1 MNVGNFKLS
10 FFPREMLSVK
20 FSDRVKAMNES
31 PIRKLVPI
39 ANAAKAKGKKVYH
52 LNIGQPDIVTPPSF
66 LKSIRD
72 FSQDV
77 IAYSASPGDPKLIEA
92 IAKYYETY
100 DMHFDK
106 DEILITNGGSEALMF
121 AMMAL
126 CDPGD
131 EVLVPEPFYANYNA
145 FSRCI
150 NVKVVPITTKAEE
163 GFHLPPE
170 SEIEKKISPK
180 TRAIVLSNP
189 GNPTGVI
196 YTRDEMDMLSRIV
209 RKHDMSI
216 IADEVYRE
224 FVYDGLKYT
233 SFGNLPEIADRVV
246 IVDSVSK
253 RYSACGARIGSLACK
268 NKEFSKQVMKLC
280 QGRLC
285 VPTLEQYGATAL
297 YDTPVSYLKEVN
309 EEYQKRRNTLY
320 DALKKMPGV
329 ICEEPKGAFYVVI
342 KMPVDDAEKFAIWML
357 EHFDMN
363 GETTMVAP
371 AEGFY
376 ATPGLG
382 RNEARL
388 AYVLKNEDLARAME
402 ILKAGLEAYP
412 GRVESPIPSA

>member
-1 MNVGNFKLS
+1 M
-10 FFPREMLSVK
+10 SVR
-20 FSDRVKAMNES
+20 FSDRIRSMNES

-39 ANAAKAKGKKVYH
+39 AAAAKAKGKKVYH
-52 LNIGQPDIVTPPSF
+52 LNIGQPDITTPPSF
-66 LKSIRD
+66 LQSIRD

-77 IAYSASPGDPKLIEA
+77 IAYATSPGDPKLIDA
-92 IAKYYETY
+92 IIEYYKGY
-100 DMHFDK
+100 DMHFEP
-106 DEILITNGGSEALMF
+106 DEVLITNGGSEALMF

-131 EVLVPEPFYANYNA
+131 DVLVPEPFYANYNA

-150 NVKVVPITTKAEE
+150 NVNVVPITTKAEE
-163 GFHLPPE
+163 GFHLPSE
-170 SEIEKKISPK
+170 AEIESRITPK

-196 YTRDEMDMLSRIV
+196 YSREEMDMLSRIV

-216 IADEVYRE
+216 VADEVYRE

-233 SFGNLPEIADRVV
+233 SFGNLPEIADRVI

-253 RYSACGARIGSLACK
+253 RYSACGARIGSLASK
-268 NKEFSKQVMKLC
+268 NKEFSKEVLKLC

-285 VPTLEQYGATAL
+285 VPTLEQVGATAL
-297 YDTPVSYLKEVN
+297 YGTPTSYLDEVN

-320 DALKKMPGV
+320 KALKEMPGV

-342 KMPVDDAEKFAIWML
+342 KMPVDDAEKFAVWML
-357 EHFDMN
+357 EHFDVN
-363 GETTMVAP
+363 GETTMIAP

-376 ATPGLG
+376 GTPGLG
-382 RNEARL
+382 KSEARL
-388 AYVLKNEDLARAME
+388 AYVLKNEDLAKAMD

-412 GRVESPIPSA
+412 GRVESAIPAM

>member
-1 MNVGNFKLS
+1 M
-10 FFPREMLSVK
+10 SVR
-20 FSDRVKAMNES
+20 FSDRIRSMDES

-39 ANAAKAKGKKVYH
+39 ATAAKAKGKKVYH
-52 LNIGQPDIVTPPSF
+52 LNIGQPDITTPPSF
-66 LKSIRD
+66 LQSIRD

-77 IAYSASPGDPKLIEA
+77 IAYATSPGDPKLIEA
-92 IAKYYETY
+92 IIDYYKGY
-100 DMHFDK
+100 DMHFES
-106 DEILITNGGSEALMF
+106 DEVLITNGGSEALMF
-121 AMMAL
+121 SMMAL

-131 EVLVPEPFYANYNA
+131 EVMVPEPFYANYNA

-150 NVKVVPITTKAEE
+150 NVKVIPITTKAEE
-163 GFHLPPE
+163 GFHLPSE
-170 SEIEKKISPK
+170 AEIESRITPK

-196 YTRDEMDMLSRIV
+196 YSREEMDMLSRIV

-268 NKEFSKQVMKLC
+268 NKEFSKEVLKLC

-285 VPTLEQYGATAL
+285 VPTLEQVGATAL
-297 YDTPVSYLKEVN
+297 YGTPTSYLDEVN
-309 EEYQKRRNTLY
+309 EEYQKRRDTLY
-320 DALKKMPGV
+320 KALQDMPGV
-329 ICEEPKGAFYVVI
+329 VCDEPKGAFYVVI

-357 EHFDMN
+357 EHFDVN
-363 GETTMVAP
+363 NETTMIAP

-388 AYVLKNEDLARAME
+388 AYVLKNEDLAKAMD

-412 GRVESPIPSA
+412 GRVESAIPAM

>member
-1 MNVGNFKLS
+1 M
-10 FFPREMLSVK
+10 SVR
-20 FSDRVKAMNES
+20 FSDRIRSMNES

-39 ANAAKAKGKKVYH
+39 AAAAKAKGKKVYH
-52 LNIGQPDIVTPPSF
+52 LNIGQPDITTPPSF
-66 LKSIRD
+66 LQSIRD

-77 IAYSASPGDPKLIEA
+77 IAYATSPGDPKLIDA
-92 IAKYYETY
+92 IIEYYKGY
-100 DMHFDK
+100 DMHFES
-106 DEILITNGGSEALMF
+106 DEVLITNGGSEALMF

-150 NVKVVPITTKAEE
+150 NVNVVPITTKAEE
-163 GFHLPPE
+163 GFHLPSE
-170 SEIEKKISPK
+170 AEIESRITPK

-196 YTRDEMDMLSRIV
+196 YSREEMDMLSRIV

-216 IADEVYRE
+216 VADEVYRE

-233 SFGNLPEIADRVV
+233 SFGNLPEIADRVI

-253 RYSACGARIGSLACK
+253 RYSACGARIGSLASK
-268 NKEFSKQVMKLC
+268 NKDFSKQVLKLC

-285 VPTLEQYGATAL
+285 VPTLEQVGATAL
-297 YDTPVSYLKEVN
+297 YGTPTSYLDEVN

-320 DALKKMPGV
+320 KALKEMPGV

-342 KMPVDDAEKFAIWML
+342 KMPVDDAEKFAVWML
-357 EHFDMN
+357 EHFDVN
-363 GETTMVAP
+363 NETTMIAP

-376 ATPGLG
+376 STPGLG

-388 AYVLKNEDLARAME
+388 AYVLKDEDLAKAMD

-412 GRVESPIPSA
+412 GRVESAIPAM

>member
-1 MNVGNFKLS
+1 M
-10 FFPREMLSVK
+10 SVK

-170 SEIEKKISPK
+170 SEIEKKISPQ